1 MATVTS
7 SIRLRT
13 SAGEYR
19 GACAGVVGVDVD
31 VDEEVD
37 VDDDVDVDASSSLIV
52 VLVVAALCSVTPL
65 CCTLEFLHVLLARIT
80 ESLDR
85 RDLVFRLSPHITSH
99 RLLCGFLSICA
110 AVCCIHAHGSKQ
122 IMSHSTQR
130 HVGFKLA
137 EGRRRQT
144 SSVKQGKQGRGG
156 RSSSPTAHMLLLLLL
171 YRRSQILS

>member
-1 MATVTS
+1 M
-7 SIRLRT
+7 
-13 SAGEYR
+13 
-19 GACAGVVGVDVD
+19 VGVDVD

-65 CCTLEFLHVLLARIT
+65 CCTLEFLLLARIT

-85 RDLVFRLSPHITSH
+85 RDLVFRLSPHDHITSH

-110 AVCCIHAHGSKQ
+110 RQQQRV
-122 IMSHSTQR
+122 SHSTQR
-130 HVGFKLA
+130 HVGFKL
-137 EGRRRQT
+137 G
-144 SSVKQGKQGRGG
+144 GKQEGCKAPNHHHQNKASKAGG